1 MTGVALN
8 SDIQRK
14 SLLVL
19 VVLEVVVPGIT
30 SGRQLPAIGVIQL
43 PI

>member
-1 MTGVALN
+1 MWLYLRGVFQHN
-8 SDIQRK
+8 I
-14 SLLVL
+14 
-19 VVLEVVVPGIT
+19 LEVVVPGIT